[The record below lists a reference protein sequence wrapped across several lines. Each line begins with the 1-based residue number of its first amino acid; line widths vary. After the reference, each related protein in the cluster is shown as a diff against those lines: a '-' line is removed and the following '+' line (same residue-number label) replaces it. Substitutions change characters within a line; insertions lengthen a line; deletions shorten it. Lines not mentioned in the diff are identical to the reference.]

1 MAGADRSPA
10 APASQVLWALT
21 PRLRPCGGGGGA
33 ARSRLKGE
41 TGAGDGGHHCTT
53 CVSFRFWHLPIYS
66 AFTCF
71 LPSKPIVC
79 SPSDAP
85 GAQTLTGAPLQ
96 GRVWSH
102 RCAGPGAAGRG
113 LTRGGRGQGTGRGER
128 LWPCWA
134 PRAPVCLEDGLVGRT
149 AWDAVW
155 DQIGRAGTGKP
166 LLVLRVPGS
175 HGWCWG
181 EGERR
186 AGCPQ
191 LRREAGC
198 PTLLLGALGSAC
210 RLSAPPPALP

>member
-1 MAGADRSPA
+1 MPGTEVTTAPPVSLSASGTSQFTPLLLASSP
-10 APASQVLWALT
+10 Q
-21 PRLRPCGGGGGA
+21 
-33 ARSRLKGE
+33 
-41 TGAGDGGHHCTT
+41 
-53 CVSFRFWHLPIYS
+53 
-66 AFTCF
+66 
-71 LPSKPIVC
+71 
-79 SPSDAP
+79 SPSSVLL
-85 GAQTLTGAPLQ
+85 QTLLEPRPSLEPPLQ

-102 RCAGPGAAGRG
+102 RSAGPGAAGRG

-149 AWDAVW
+149 AWNAVW